1 MRSVPCRPT
10 RRLSPSLIDHVG
22 LLVRLAP
29 AALLVPARRP
39 APTALL
45 VSGTLLLLV
54 SVAATPV
61 SAAIYFVSPDGTG
74 DFPTINAATTHP
86 AVVNGDVIALTDGT
100 FSGTGNYNIELL
112 GKAITI
118 HSESGDPETCII
130 DCGGVTGQ
138 RGFILVSSENP
149 DTVIENITITNGNV
163 DTGSAW
169 GGAIYCNPAS
179 PTIHNCIFTNN
190 TAQRGGAVAF
200 ISGFAEVSDC
210 IFEGNFADDGGAL
223 YIADVST
230 PMLTGCTFSG
240 NTAEGDG
247 GAIHLYSATAFVEN
261 TTFVGNGAENG
272 GAVWCEGS
280 GAVFYG
286 FDSQFLENEADFW
299 GGALFV
305 TLNAQAVLYT
315 CTLAGNSS
323 RFTGICA
330 RLVSSTLEL
339 HDCTLGDNSKELSTG
354 SAISLTNTSSTVA
367 ENTIIAMNKGQAVE
381 CDGTS
386 SATFTCCDV
395 YGNADGDW
403 IGCIAGQEGVD
414 GNISE
419 DPEFCGEFHP
429 ESPYTLQDTS
439 PCAAENNPGCGQI
452 GAWPIGCTIIHVEA
466 DGSGDEATIQAAAD
480 VAEDG
485 DTVELGSGVYQG
497 QGNRRVSTLGK
508 AIVIRTQGRGRQ
520 GAIIDCQGTRRG
532 FIIANG
538 EGPNTVLLGLTIING
553 SGVNGGAVFCST
565 GTSPLIIDCTFS
577 DNAADY
583 GGGVCCAYD
592 AAPTIRG
599 CLFESNL
606 ATEGGGL
613 YCGGLAD
620 PLVEECTFDADT
632 AASGGAVFCDVG
644 SSPRL
649 TNCTLVRNRSS
660 TGAGVAISLI
670 ALPIIENTIIA
681 FSISGAAVSGS
692 GATFSCSDL
701 YGNAGGDW
709 TGLIADQYGVDGNF
723 SLGPQFCN
731 LPQGDFHLWNSSPC
745 NQVVCGLI
753 GAWPIGCTN
762 PQGIDPGGP
771 ADPGP
776 ESPLVTAFYLHPSG
790 ANPSRGATR
799 LAFALP
805 GAGTALPVRVRVFDP
820 VGRLVRCLLD
830 DRLPPG
836 HYEASWDGT
845 RIDGTP
851 AGSGVYFVRLETGDR
866 RLLTRVL
873 VMR

>member
-10 RRLSPSLIDHVG
+10 QRLSPSLIDHVG

-29 AALLVPARRP
+29 AALLVPAGLLARIALLVPAGRP
-39 APTALL
+39 APRALL
-45 VSGTLLLLV
+45 ISGTLLLLV

-130 DCGGVTGQ
+130 DCGGVAGQ

-179 PTIHNCIFTNN
+179 PTIRNCIFTNN
-190 TAQRGGAVAF
+190 TAQRGGAAAF
-200 ISGFAEVSDC
+200 ISSFAQVSDC
-210 IFEGNFADDGGAL
+210 IFEGNFAEDGGAL
-223 YIADVST
+223 YVADVST
-230 PMLTGCTFSG
+230 PTLTGCTFSG

-330 RLVSSTLEL
+330 RLISSTLEL
-339 HDCTLGDNSKELSTG
+339 HDCTLADNSKELSTG
-354 SAISLTNTSSTVA
+354 SAISLTNTSTTVA
-367 ENTIIAMNKGQAVE
+367 ENTIIAMNNGQAVE

-439 PCAAENNPGCGQI
+439 PCAAENNAGCGQI

-599 CLFESNL
+599 CLFE
-606 ATEGGGL
+606 
-613 YCGGLAD
+613 
-620 PLVEECTFDADT
+620 
-632 AASGGAVFCDVG
+632 
-644 SSPRL
+644 
-649 TNCTLVRNRSS
+649 
-660 TGAGVAISLI
+660 TGAGVAVNLI
-670 ALPIIENTIIA
+670 AGPIIENTIIA
-681 FSISGAAVSGS
+681 FSISGSAVSGS

-709 TGLIADQYGVDGNF
+709 TGLIADQYGVVGNF
-723 SLGPQFCN
+723 SLAPQFCN

-745 NQVVCGLI
+745 NQVACGLI

-771 ADPGP
+771 ADPAP
-776 ESPLVTAFYLHPSG
+776 ESPRVTAFYLHPSG

-799 LAFALP
+799 LAFAIP
-805 GAGTALPVRVRVFDP
+805 GAGTSLPVRVRVFDP
-820 VGRLVRCLLD
+820 AGRLVRRLLD

-836 HYEASWDGT
+836 HYQASWDGS